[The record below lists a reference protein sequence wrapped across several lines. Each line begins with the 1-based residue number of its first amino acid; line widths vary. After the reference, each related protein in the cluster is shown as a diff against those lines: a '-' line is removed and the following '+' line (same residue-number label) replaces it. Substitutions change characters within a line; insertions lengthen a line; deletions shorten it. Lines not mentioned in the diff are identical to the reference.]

1 MRVNA
6 EKGENKETRS
16 QGIKKSRNQEIK
28 ESRNQG
34 EYRGCVAMVIFYGRF

>member
-28 ESRNQG
+28 KSRNQEIKG
-34 EYRGCVAMVIFYGRF
+34 SIEGVLRW